1 MKQCTGSAKVITK
14 ANSPNRT
21 NTSKTTNPC
30 NIKPTQHSR
39 TKNAAPHTR
48 IQSIKFINK
57 ENQRNNKNQETRR
70 TRINKK

>member
-21 NTSKTTNPC
+21 NTSKTTNPY
-30 NIKPTQHSR
+30 NIKPSQHSR

-48 IQSIKFINK
+48 IQAIKFINK